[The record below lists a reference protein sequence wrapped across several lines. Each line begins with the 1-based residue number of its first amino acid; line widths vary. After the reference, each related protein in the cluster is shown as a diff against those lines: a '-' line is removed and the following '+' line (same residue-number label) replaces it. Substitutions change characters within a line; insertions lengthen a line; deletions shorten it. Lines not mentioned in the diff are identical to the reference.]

1 MQEAILLSN
10 VVSTLALVGL
20 IWTIQVD
27 VYPLFA
33 RVGACD
39 FISFHAQHS
48 RRITM
53 IVAPLMLV
61 ELLSSTALVVLPP
74 ASLGRMPF
82 VVGLALAVSTW
93 LSTAVVQVPAHQ
105 TLASGFDSRIHAKL
119 VRSNWIRT
127 IAWTLR
133 GLLVVWVLA
142 KILAV

>member
-33 RVGACD
+33 RVGASD
-39 FISFHAQHS
+39 FVPFHAQHS

-61 ELLSSTALVVLPP
+61 ELLSSTALVFLPP
-74 ASLGRMPF
+74 ASLGRAPF
-82 VVGLALAVSTW
+82 MFGLALVVSTW

-105 TLASGFDSRIHAKL
+105 ALGSGFDAEVHARL

-127 IAWTLR
+127 VAWSLR

-142 KILAV
+142 RILAG